1 MAGAMPCFECLQ
13 RRIESDLSSD
23 VLFRYGVS
31 DSALPFGSSAVVQI
45 CLSGEADNI
54 GSENISTQFVVT
66 ALVDTKESTVDIDI
80 EGATNG
86 EDLSISL
93 ENGGCQSEGDVGT
106 LGMRMTATLSPFAP
120 ICRGSFSAIQDLL
133 QKYISCSKEDQ
144 VMSSLNL
151 LVEGEIAG
159 QYGSLFLNLVGCP
172 AFAESKIS
180 GSVRHPNIS
189 PILGLLKTTDCSY
202 LLHPKAPYSMEGIL
216 HYSPKALES
225 EWHVRFLIYQIL
237 SALHHIHSLGIAHGN
252 ICPSNIMLNNS
263 SWVWLSIVDMHPIR
277 DNLSSKVSSCSASKA
292 YCCMEHCPCQSIY
305 ADLKLSTCI
314 DWHSDFKRWWTGELS
329 NYEYLLVLNR
339 LAGRRW
345 GDHAFH
351 TVMPW
356 VIDFTVKPVESSDI
370 GWRDLKKSKWR
381 LAKGDEQLDFT
392 YSSSEIP
399 HHVSDECLS
408 ELAVCSYKARRL
420 PLHILRS
427 AVRSVYEPNEYPSN
441 MQRLYQWTPDEC
453 IPEFYSDPRTF
464 VSLHSGM
471 SDLAVP
477 SWAKS
482 PEEFIMLHR
491 DALES
496 ERVSQNI
503 HHWID
508 ITFGYKLSGQA
519 SIEAKNVMLPVSDP
533 LIPRSM
539 GRRQL
544 FTKPHPMRQ
553 AVTSKYHKI
562 KESSSTYS
570 YGSAQ
575 ISSREHSVSANVCL
589 ESLEEATLFCESA
602 GYLNPIYRFNNLPSS
617 KLVKNEQ
624 LEMDTLVQPGSDIPT
639 PHMNLGSLIEYLEVD
654 DSGPM
659 GFQELLRWKHRPSS
673 LGISSEPP
681 AEDIFSIG
689 CILAEFYL
697 TRPLFDRLSISAY
710 KESGVLPGLIQ
721 ELPPHVAILVEA
733 CIQKDWS
740 RRPSAKCLLESQ
752 YFPPSIRSAYL
763 FLAPLQLVSKP
774 GSRIQYAAKIA
785 NKGALK
791 VMGAFTVEMCAP
803 YCLSLIMS
811 SSDLET
817 ESALCLLKEFLRCL
831 SSKAIM
837 ALLLPAIQKILQTS
851 EYSHLKVSLLQ
862 DSFIRDLWNRLGK
875 QTYLEKMHPLVISNL
890 ISSPDKISTSA
901 ASVALIG
908 SCEELGIP
916 ITIYQTI
923 LPLIHSFGKERCT
936 DTVDALVRI
945 GGLLGGNFIAKH
957 LLPLLR
963 NVVLSCIDI
972 SHISK
977 PEPVQSWNSLALI
990 GSLSTLD
997 GLLSFL
1003 PPQVVVKELIQ
1014 DQTFLHVKLLMQ
1026 AHLDLCVTQ
1035 VAANSLII
1043 LCQRI
1048 GQDLT
1053 TSFVLPQLKNLF
1065 DELAFSQRSVS
1076 RPNSVGRNLKLARSK
1091 VDEDAHIENRIDLVV
1106 LLYPPLAAFIGIEKL
1121 RQCCPAWLLLE
1132 QMLERLYNWKW
1143 NSAGESSRGSG
1154 EITDSPR
1161 FVFSKYHPSEYN
1173 PAKLLLNGVGWS
1185 IPQSQG
1191 VRSSMNV
1198 INSKQGGELWHMGT
1212 ASFANYEPWHWFT
1225 GPASTLDGPDYLS
1238 RTGGQKDE
1246 LPWKIK
1252 ASIIHSARAHPGVL
1266 RSLAICH
1273 DECTIYTGGVGPGFK
1288 GSVQK
1293 WELSRMNCISG
1304 YYGHDEVVNAV
1315 RVLSLSGRVASCDGT
1330 IHVWNGQTG
1339 KLIVAYSEASTN
1351 FSHPAKVN
1359 TEQNNMLTPNTLSG
1373 GILSNAFNGSLYT
1386 CMHHL
1391 EFDDKLVAGMG
1402 NGSIRFIDVVR
1413 DQKLHL
1419 WKSDPSELSFSSLVS
1434 AICSC
1439 GSEDH
1444 HAGALPS
1451 PSWLAAGLSSGH
1463 CRLLDARSGS
1473 IIANWRAHDGYI
1485 TKLAAPDDHLLVS
1498 SSLDKT
1504 LQVWDLRRNLG
1515 TQSNVFRGHLDG
1527 ISSFSIWGQDVIS
1540 VSRNKIGLTSL
1551 SRLTDEGGQYRLSPQ
1566 TLYSA
1571 DRGTKNLSVLST
1583 ISVLPY
1589 SRLFLV
1595 GTEDGYLKVCC

>member
-1 MAGAMPCFECLQ
+1 MEGAMPCFECLQ
-13 RRIESDLSSD
+13 RRIEADFSSD
-23 VLFRYGVS
+23 VLFRYSIS
-31 DSALPFGSSAVVQI
+31 DSALPFGSSAVIQI
-45 CLSGEADNI
+45 CSAVAADNI
-54 GSENISTQFVVT
+54 GSEKISTQFVLAVS
-66 ALVDTKESTVDIDI
+66 VDTEERGV
-80 EGATNG
+80 AANG
-86 EDLSISL
+86 EDQSTSS
-93 ENGGCQSEGDVGT
+93 ENGGCQNQDDVGT
-106 LGMRMTATLSPFAP
+106 SGMRMTATLSPFAS
-120 ICRGSFSAIQDLL
+120 ICRGSFSAIEDLL
-133 QKYISCSKEDQ
+133 KKYESCLIEDQ

-151 LVEGEIAG
+151 LVEGKVAG
-159 QYGSLFLNLVGCP
+159 RYGLDFLNLVGCP
-172 AFAESKIS
+172 AFCESRIP
-180 GSVRHPNIS
+180 GSVRHPNIT
-189 PILGLLKTTDCSY
+189 PILGFLKTPGYSY

-225 EWHVRFLIYQIL
+225 EWHARFLIYQIV
-237 SALHHIHSLGIAHGN
+237 SALHHIHSQGIAHGN
-252 ICPSNIMLNNS
+252 ICPSNVMLTDS
-263 SWVWLSIVDMHPIR
+263 SWVWLSIVDMHTMR
-277 DNLSSKVSSCSASKA
+277 NNLSSKVSSCSSLKT
-292 YCCMEHCPCQSIY
+292 YCCMEDCPCQTIY
-305 ADLKLSTCI
+305 ADLKLSACI
-314 DWHSDFKRWWTGELS
+314 HWHSDFKRWYTGELS

-356 VIDFTVKPVESSDI
+356 VTDFSVKPDESSDI

-392 YSSSEIP
+392 YSTSEIP

-420 PLHILRS
+420 PLRILRS

-453 IPEFYSDPRTF
+453 IPEFYSDSRIF
-464 VSLHSGM
+464 FSLHSGM

-482 PEEFIMLHR
+482 PEEFILLHR

-496 ERVSQNI
+496 ERVSKNL

-519 SIEAKNVMLPVSDP
+519 SIEAKNVMLPASDP
-533 LIPRSM
+533 LIPKSM

-553 AVTSKYHKI
+553 VVTSRYYKS
-562 KESSSTYS
+562 KESSSS
-570 YGSAQ
+570 CIYGSSQ
-575 ISSREHSVSANVCL
+575 TLPKEHSISENSWL
-589 ESLEEATLFCESA
+589 ESLEGATLFCEYA
-602 GYLNPIYRFNNLPSS
+602 GYLNPIYRYDNLPSL
-617 KLVKNEQ
+617 KLAKNHK
-624 LEMDTLVQPGSDIPT
+624 LEKDTLAQPGSDIPT
-639 PHMNLGSLIEYLEVD
+639 PYMVLGNLIDYLEVD
-654 DSGPM
+654 DSGPT
-659 GFQELLRWKHRPSS
+659 GFQELLRWKHSSSS
-673 LGISSEPP
+673 LGISSEML
-681 AEDIFSIG
+681 ADDIFSVG
-689 CILAEFYL
+689 CLLAEFYL
-697 TRPLFDRLSISAY
+697 KKPLFDPISIAAY
-710 KESGVLPGLIQ
+710 KENGVLPGLLQ
-721 ELPPHVAILVEA
+721 ELPPHVVLLVEQ
-733 CIQKDWS
+733 CIQKDWT

-763 FLAPLQLVSKP
+763 FLAPLQLIAKP
-774 GSRIQYAAKIA
+774 ESRIQYAAKIA
-785 NKGALK
+785 NKGGLK
-791 VMGAFTVEMCAP
+791 VMGAFTAEMCAP

-811 SSDLET
+811 SSSDVEA
-817 ESALCLLKEFLRCL
+817 ESALFLLKELLRCL
-831 SSKAIM
+831 SSRAIV
-837 ALLLPAIQKILQTS
+837 ALILPAIQKILQVL

-875 QTYLEKMHPLVISNL
+875 QIYLEKMHPLVISNL
-890 ISSPDKISTSA
+890 IRSPDKISTSA

-908 SCEELGIP
+908 SCEELGFP
-916 ITIYQTI
+916 ISVHQTI
-923 LPLIHSFGKERCT
+923 LPLIYSFGKECCA
-936 DTVDALVRI
+936 DAVEALVRI
-945 GGLLGGNFIAKH
+945 GGLLGGNFIIKH

-963 NVVLSCIDI
+963 NVVLSCMDI
-972 SHISK
+972 SHVSK

-990 GSLSTLD
+990 GCLSTLD

-1003 PPQVVVKELIQ
+1003 PSQVVVKELIQ
-1014 DQTFLHVKLLMQ
+1014 DQAFLHVNLLMQ
-1026 AHLDLCVTQ
+1026 THLDLFVTK
-1035 VAANSLII
+1035 VAANSLIV

-1053 TSFVLPQLKNLF
+1053 ASFVLPQLKDLF

-1076 RPNSVGRNLKLARSK
+1076 APNSIGRNLKLARSK
-1091 VDEDAHIENRIDLVV
+1091 LDEDACIENRIDLVV
-1106 LLYPPLAAFIGIEKL
+1106 LLYPRLAALIGIEKL
-1121 RQCCPAWLLLE
+1121 RQGCFTWLILE
-1132 QMLERLYNWKW
+1132 QMLERRYNWKW
-1143 NSAGESSRGSG
+1143 NAAGESSRGSF
-1154 EITDSPR
+1154 EIMDSPKLSL
-1161 FVFSKYHPSEYN
+1161 SKYHPSEYN
-1173 PAKLLLNGVGWS
+1173 SAKLLLNGVGWS

-1191 VRSSMNV
+1191 VRCSRNL
-1198 INSKQGGELWHMGT
+1198 INSKQGSEPRHMGT
-1212 ASFANYEPWHWFT
+1212 SSFANYEAWHWFT
-1225 GPASTLDGPDYLS
+1225 GPASTPDASDFLG

-1246 LPWKIK
+1246 LTWKIK
-1252 ASIIHSARAHPGVL
+1252 ASVIHSARAHPGVL
-1266 RSLAICH
+1266 RSVAICH

-1315 RVLSLSGRVASCDGT
+1315 CVLSVSGRVASCDGT

-1339 KLIVAYSEASTN
+1339 KLIAAYSEASTN
-1351 FSHPAKVN
+1351 FLHTAKLN
-1359 TEQNNMLTPNTLSG
+1359 SEPNNMLTPNTLSG

-1386 CMHHL
+1386 CMHHID
-1391 EFDDKLVAGMG
+1391 FDEKLVAGMG

-1419 WKSDPSELSFSSLVS
+1419 WKSDPAESSFSSLIS

-1439 GSEDH
+1439 GSENH
-1444 HAGALPS
+1444 YAGAIHS
-1451 PSWLAAGLSSGH
+1451 PPWMAVGLSSGH

-1485 TKLAAPDDHLLVS
+1485 TKLAAPEDHLLVS
-1498 SSLDKT
+1498 SSFDKT

-1551 SRLTDEGGQYRLSPQ
+1551 SGLTDEGGQHRLLPQ

-1571 DRGTKNLSVLST
+1571 DRGTKNLSLLST
-1583 ISVLPY
+1583 VSVLPY